1 MKKRLFNDLYPK
13 GTLEEFP
20 VEKLAVLSGVTGA
33 SSSPR
38 QKTVRP
44 STFWDEDVGA
54 DILLRI
60 SEEFE
65 KSIEWLLTGKEW
77 I

>member
-1 MKKRLFNDLYPK
+1 MFDALLDGLFNDLYPK

-54 DILLRI
+54 GH
-60 SEEFE
+60 FV
-65 KSIEWLLTGKEW
+65 KN
-77 I
+77 